1 MANDDL
7 LSDDEEVVNLPVPVS
22 SINGGGTALSAPAL
36 SKAAAPSPVAVM
48 PSEILLLI
56 MEKVR
61 STIMLVGWFYSGL
74 VFLLCVAAVI
84 LLGPQFIWL
93 ADKNSPILMNMA
105 RIIVSLVAIGTS
117 LGCFAVLLKSRELKL
132 TLLEAEGQIDSL
144 RDQAFLQLQAT
155 RYNLEDL
162 TERLEFPKDKQ
173 SPSPLDYINVAKQL
187 GPLLSLWNAKER
199 SLVTLGVE
207 GLKFYQALKKILN
220 R

>member
-7 LSDDEEVVNLPVPVS
+7 LSDEEEVVANLPVPIKS
-22 SINGGGTALSAPAL
+22 TGTALSAPPTVVVL
-36 SKAAAPSPVAVM
+36 

-61 STIMLVGWFYSGL
+61 STIMLVGIFYSFL
-74 VFLLCVAAVI
+74 IVFFVVTAII
-84 LLGPQFIWL
+84 LLAPNFVWL
-93 ADKNSPILMNMA
+93 ADRNSPILMIA
-105 RIIVSLVAIGTS
+105 AQILISLLAIGTA
-117 LGCFAVLLKSRELKL
+117 LACFAVLVKSRELKL
-132 TLLEAEGQIDSL
+132 SLVEAEGQIDDL

-162 TERLEFPKDKQ
+162 TEKLEFPKDKHN
-173 SPSPLDYINVAKQL
+173 PSPLDYINVAKQL